1 MLKNCR
7 AIAVMLLGAF
17 LSFNS
22 RAFQTIVEPD
32 SPYVVDVWR
41 DNDGLP
47 SRSVFS
53 VIQTHDGYL
62 WFATPDGL
70 VRFDGVKFTVF
81 DEAHTPGLESSGT
94 VYLFEDSRSNLWV
107 GTESAG
113 VFIIGRGGEVQK
125 AVTASNLRADHPVSA
140 CEGAD
145 GSVWLLMK
153 DSNLYRYHD
162 KRLESVTV
170 CKAITAEPNGQV
182 WLGTD
187 TGVYQ
192 VINSSTGVSAIQTIP
207 LKQRLDFLLA
217 SRKGGF
223 WLMAD
228 GRIQKWKDHQLVA
241 DLGAYPWQD
250 WTVTTATEDEEGNL
264 IVGTYGDGV
273 YWFDAKG
280 KATHLRKELSFNF
293 VQSIAVD
300 REGGLW
306 VATDGGGLDRVKRKM
321 FAALPKSED
330 YVVQSVAP
338 DRQGGLWIGYNGNR
352 IDHWSNG
359 VSEQFTP
366 ILNANSAAGVLVRS
380 VFVDKSGVAYA
391 GITCVGAAG
400 ALESRFLEFQSN
412 RFSPP
417 DGINLVMT
425 TQGSPL
431 DVSAIHED
439 RMGRLWLGTRSG
451 LVLFHGRDSKLF
463 SIAEGLPSADV
474 RAVADDVEGNVWI
487 GTSGGLACLRDGKIH
502 SFRKKD
508 RLPSEDISSLLVDSE
523 GILWIGTHGSGLVR
537 FSKNRWTHY
546 TTSEGLAG
554 NSIAYLLEEGDN
566 IWLGSNVGLIRVAK
580 KSLNDFAA
588 RLTSSVNSRS
598 FVEADGLRS
607 RECTFGSQPAA
618 CVTTN
623 GLLWFPTIQ
632 GLVFVDPLAL
642 KTNSIPP
649 PVVIESVSVEGVSQ
663 STNRFDAGL
672 SEVVIPPGRGHLEI
686 HYTSLNPGN
695 AGVSRFKYRLYE
707 GEQPSGW
714 TDDDNGN
721 RLAPFPKLPP
731 GDYRFEVTACNED
744 GVWNSNPVSLTVIV
758 RPQLWQRRWFQ
769 GLIVIAALCAIGGAV
784 YYFSTQRLQRQLA
797 FMRQQEAL
805 EHERA
810 RIARDLHD
818 QLGANLTQVAL
829 LAEMAESDKNL
840 PQEVE
845 DHAQQISQTARETT
859 KALDEIV
866 WAVNP
871 SNDTLDGLVNYA
883 GKYAQEYFGLAGLR
897 YRVDMPSQ
905 LPEVTLPPEVRHN
918 VFLAFKESVNNVVK
932 HAQAAEVH
940 ARLRLDETSFTFEIE
955 DDGRGPAGAEQKTGR
970 NGLRNMRK
978 RMEDV
983 GGSFSI
989 GPAAEK
995 GTIVKLTAPLRNYRV
1010 NAH

>member
-7 AIAVMLLGAF
+7 AIALMLLLGIF
-17 LSFNS
+17 CCGTS

-47 SRSVFS
+47 SRAVFS
-53 VIQTHDGYL
+53 VIQAHDGYL
-62 WFATPDGL
+62 WFATLDGL

-81 DEAHTPGLESSGT
+81 DEAHTRGLGSSGT
-94 VYLFEDSRSNLWV
+94 VYLFEDRRSNLWV

-125 AVTASNLRADHPVSA
+125 AVAAGNMRADHPVSA

-153 DSNLYRYHD
+153 DGNLYRYHD

-187 TGVYQ
+187 AGIYQ
-192 VINSSTGVSAIQTIP
+192 VINPSTGVSAIQTLA

-223 WLMAD
+223 WLIAD
-228 GRIQKWKDHQLVA
+228 GRIQKWKDHQLIA
-241 DLGAYPWQD
+241 DFGAYPWRD
-250 WTVTTATEDEEGNL
+250 WTVTTAAEDEEGNL
-264 IVGTYGDGV
+264 IVGTYGDGI

-280 KATHLRKELSFNF
+280 KATHLGRELSFNF

-321 FAALPKSED
+321 FAVLPESEGN
-330 YVVQSVAP
+330 VVQSVAP
-338 DRQGGLWIGYNGNR
+338 DRRGGLWIGYNGNH
-352 IDHWSNG
+352 IEHWSNG
-359 VSEQFTP
+359 LFRQIAPVP
-366 ILNANSAAGVLVRS
+366 NANDAAAPVRS
-380 VFVDKSGVAYA
+380 VFVDKSGVTYA
-391 GITCVGAAG
+391 GMGG
-400 ALESRFLEFQSN
+400 ALEFRFLKFQGDEFL
-412 RFSPP
+412 PP
-417 DGINLVMT
+417 NGIQM
-425 TQGSPL
+425 PL
-431 DVSAIHED
+431 DVSAIHQD
-439 RMGRLWLGTRSG
+439 RAGRLWLGTRSG
-451 LVLFHGRDSKLF
+451 LVLFQGRDSKLF
-463 SIAEGLPSADV
+463 STPDGLPAADV
-474 RAVADDVEGNVWI
+474 RAIADDAEGNIWI
-487 GTSGGLACLRDGKIH
+487 GTSGGLACLHDGKIT

-508 RLPSEDISSLLVDSE
+508 EDGLPSEDISSLLVDSD

-546 TTSEGLAG
+546 TTGEGLAG

-566 IWLGSNVGLIRVAK
+566 LWLGSNVGLIRVAK

-588 RLTSSVNSRS
+588 GITSFVNSRS
-598 FVEADGLRS
+598 YVEADGLPS

-618 CVTTN
+618 CLTTN
-623 GLLWFPTIQ
+623 GMLWFPTIQ
-632 GLVFVDPLAL
+632 GLVFVKPSAL
-642 KTNSIPP
+642 KTNSVAP

-663 STNRFDAGL
+663 STNRFGGSL
-672 SEVVIPPGRGHLEI
+672 SEVVIPAGKGHLEI
-686 HYTSLNPGN
+686 HYTSLNPGS
-695 AGVSRFKYRLYE
+695 ATRSRFKYRLNE
-707 GEQPSGW
+707 GEQQSGW
-714 TDDDNGN
+714 TDDDNGS
-721 RLAPFPKLPP
+721 RLANFSKLPP
-731 GDYRFEVTACNED
+731 GDYQFEVTACNED
-744 GVWNSNPVSLTVIV
+744 GVWNSNPVMLTVVV
-758 RPQLWQRRWFQ
+758 RPQLWQQRWFQ
-769 GLIVIAALCAIGGAV
+769 ALIVIAALSAIAGAV
-784 YYFSTQRLQRQLA
+784 YYFSTQKLQSQLA

-805 EHERA
+805 EHERG

-840 PQEVE
+840 PEEVE

-905 LPEVTLPPEVRHN
+905 LPEVTLPPDVRHN

-932 HAQAAEVH
+932 HAQATEVY
-940 ARLRLDETSFTFEIE
+940 ARLRVDKASFTFEIE
-955 DDGRGPAGAEQKTGR
+955 DNGRGPVGAEQKTDR

-995 GTIVKLTAPLRNYRV
+995 GTIVRLTAPIKNGQN